1 MWVDVSKGGGRQ
13 KRGII
18 MGNRINKYNREKILY
33 FWDKKNE
40 SLAI

>member
-1 MWVDVSKGGGRQ
+1 MWVDVSKGGGGQ

-18 MGNRINKYNREKILY
+18 RGNRIIKYNREKY
-33 FWDKKNE
+33 FIFVTKKNE